1 MALCDNC
8 MLYNKQEDEFRQQY
22 DDVVEIDG
30 DKRQKHYCS
39 MYDDNIPNKI
49 FYENGDCPFH
59 IPKDGD

>member
-39 MYDDNIPNKI
+39 MYDDNIPYKI
-49 FYENGDCPFH
+49 FYENGDCLFH